1 MRHKIAD
8 LAQKVGLSLPE
19 TKRRLRQM
27 GVPMDKD
34 ALLVDE
40 ETVQTLVRLLTETTD
55 DFVPTPPEPPKEPI
69 EVVLKRHAERLR
81 QLPGVVVRKDAKG
94 QPYLSVLLSVPLEEA
109 TLPEFLD
116 GYPVKG
122 IYTGRIVAR
131 RKRGAGQGTEDE
143 KEEQKRHA

>member
-1 MRHKIAD
+1 MSPKIAD
-8 LAQKVGLSLPE
+8 IAQKVGLPLQE
-19 TKRRLRQM
+19 AKRWLRQM
-27 GVPMDKD
+27 GVPMEGDH
-34 ALLVDE
+34 LSVDD
-40 ETVQTLVRLLTETTD
+40 ETMENIVRLLTEAASD
-55 DFVPTPPEPPKEPI
+55 RVPTPPEPPKEPI

-81 QLPGVVVRKDAKG
+81 QLPGVVGIGIRKDAKG

-131 RKRGAGQGTEDE
+131 TRK
-143 KEEQKRHA
+143 EQKRHA

>member
-1 MRHKIAD
+1 MSHKISD
-8 LAQKVGLSLPE
+8 LAQKVGLSPQE
-19 TKRRLRQM
+19 TRRRLRQM
-27 GVPMDKD
+27 GVPMDRD
-34 ALLVDE
+34 CLLVDE
-40 ETVQTLVRLLTETTD
+40 ETVQNLVRLLTETTD
-55 DFVPTPPEPPKEPI
+55 DLVPTPPEPPKEPI

-81 QLPGVVVRKDAKG
+81 QLPGVVGIGIRKDAKG

-131 RKRGAGQGTEDE
+131 TRK
-143 KEEQKRHA
+143 EQKRHA

>member
-1 MRHKIAD
+1 
-8 LAQKVGLSLPE
+8 
-19 TKRRLRQM
+19 M
-27 GVPMDKD
+27 GVPMEGDH
-34 ALLVDE
+34 LSVDD
-40 ETVQTLVRLLTETTD
+40 ETMENIVRLLTEAASD
-55 DFVPTPPEPPKEPI
+55 RVPTPPEPPKEPI

-81 QLPGVVVRKDAKG
+81 QLPGVVGIGIRKDAKG

-131 RKRGAGQGTEDE
+131 TRK
-143 KEEQKRHA
+143 EQKRHA